1 MTQIR
6 QIEFVNA
13 KGNTVRIIL
22 ESETGALSNQKFE
35 VTGIRFRWELSEFGF
50 GGLNQIVTLDIFD
63 DGIVFDLLATGRRQ
77 DVRIRIFI
85 NDKEI
90 FRGFPD
96 YEQLKRFPKRQEKR
110 EFQAVFYNV
119 VGFKN
124 EMSYNDQIQ
133 RTILDGGFTRDFSIN
148 FFGNSSRIATI
159 FNSLFQEYDKNLL
172 VNHDW
177 ESQQSDF
184 VLTGQTYNVL
194 NQTYLNTNF
203 AFPQFDDLTFTEL
216 CNIVSRSFF
225 FRYGY
230 SYKHQAPLLSKIT
243 MGFDGSYQIIELG
256 DEIMVGIGEAGT
268 DGFILD
274 TNIFLNDTIVHTP
287 DYSVE
292 VLDDFKINF
301 LNEDVEQSEVEPYM
315 AITYERNGEEH
326 ENRPIVF
333 TQPNPDDTILAD
345 SFRYDLINHDANDD
359 SFAGLS
365 GGGLYRMFVLTESG
379 GFLLVQPPLGFRDI
393 EIGGFMDLTEIMAK
407 SHMTLRSET
416 NKNRSFV
423 YKEIL
428 DPMIPYIW
436 DNRIWHLWRGEYD
449 LFSEETIVK
458 DSIGYNYN
466 DS

>member
-22 ESETGALSNQKFE
+22 ESETGDLSNQKFE

-63 DGIVFDLLATGRRQ
+63 DGIVFDLLAAGRRQ

-96 YEQLKRFPKRQEKR
+96 YDQLRRFPKRQEKR
-110 EFQAVFYNV
+110 EFQAVFYNPIAFKKEMV
-119 VGFKN
+119 WQDQLNRTGAGF
-124 EMSYNDQIQ
+124 ETEVFLTVPSGTV
-133 RTILDGGFTRDFSIN
+133 RF
-148 FFGNSSRIATI
+148 AAI
-159 FNSLFQEYDKNLL
+159 FDSLFDEYNKRLLTSHNWEQEQSSFQGSNAYNL
-172 VNHDW
+172 
-177 ESQQSDF
+177 F
-184 VLTGQTYNVL
+184 
-194 NQTYLNTNF
+194 NQTYISQTF
-203 AFPQFDDLTFTEL
+203 ANDFGFLRQGFTDVINRL
-216 CNIVSRSFF
+216 SRSFW

-230 SYKHQAPLLSKIT
+230 SYKHQQPLVIQVNA
-243 MGFDGSYQIIELG
+243 GFDGEYTLTELG
-256 DEIMVGIGEAGT
+256 GLVFIGTTDEPFTTPKDVYINET
-268 DGFILD
+268 ILQVPNF
-274 TNIFLNDTIVHTP
+274 T
-287 DYSVE
+287 VE
-292 VLDDFKINF
+292 SLDDFKLNF
-301 LNEDVEQSEVEPYM
+301 LNEDTTQRDVESYV
-315 AITYERNGEEH
+315 AITYGRGGEDYA
-326 ENRPIVF
+326 NRLAEF
-333 TQPNPDDTILAD
+333 TQANPDDTLLTD
-345 SFRYDLINHDANDD
+345 SFFYSDVAVDINEEVGAPQFHYMFTLDED
-359 SFAGLS
+359 SGSIKLPSPKGFKD
-365 GGGLYRMFVLTESG
+365 TE
-379 GFLLVQPPLGFRDI
+379 I
-393 EIGGFMDLTEIMAK
+393 EDKFMDLTEIMAK

-458 DSIGYNYN
+458 DSIGYFYI
-466 DS
+466 DYY